1 MSATG
6 ALLYAFIK
14 PYSRFLNRS
23 SRLSGVSKSGA
34 AMNTGANRLLF
45 AAVAFAAAA
54 VALFVSM
61 LVAGPARAADAAT
74 PVAAYVE
81 TLE

>member
-1 MSATG
+1 MQTSA
-6 ALLYAFIK
+6 
-14 PYSRFLNRS
+14 
-23 SRLSGVSKSGA
+23 SRLS
-34 AMNTGANRLLF
+34 F

-61 LVAGPARAADAAT
+61 LVAGTARAADAAT
-74 PVAAYVE
+74 PVAACVA

>member
-1 MSATG
+1 MKTSAN
-6 ALLYAFIK
+6 
-14 PYSRFLNRS
+14 PRF
-23 SRLSGVSKSGA
+23 
-34 AMNTGANRLLF
+34 F

-54 VALFVSM
+54 VSLFVSM
-61 LVAGPARAADAAT
+61 LVAGARAADAAT